1 MANDF
6 ILRNAAI
13 AGRDGQTF
21 DIAIHD
27 GMIGEIAPR
36 LASDAQS
43 EDVGGRLVL
52 PGFVDS
58 HIHLDK
64 SCILDRCSIEQGTLQ
79 EAISQVA
86 AAKRGFTE
94 EDVYARAARTLE
106 KAILQGTTAMR
117 THIEVDARV
126 GLTSFNAIRKL
137 KADYAW
143 AVDLELCVF
152 PQEGL
157 INDPGTEEMLIE
169 ACEAGADLIGGCPY
183 ADSDRAGHVQRIF
196 AIAGRFDLDIDFHLD
211 FDLDPSWTDMEEVCR
226 QADAHRYGGRV
237 AIGHVTK
244 LSAMPP
250 ERFEGWAKRL
260 SAAGVAVT
268 VLPST
273 DLFLTGRDHDH
284 NIPRGVTHAHRLTS
298 HGVTCSIATNNV
310 LNPFTPFGDCSLIRM
325 ANLYANVAQIGDPR
339 SLCSCLDMV
348 THGPATLMNIA
359 CYGIEPGNPADLVV
373 MDCREEAAAVAEIV
387 QPLAAYKRGR
397 RSFTRAE
404 PMLHRP
410 QLTAARPRPAV
421 MTYDVHEMPG
431 QLRRPR

>member
-1 MANDF
+1 MTTSGDF
-6 ILRNAAI
+6 ILRNAVL
-13 AGRDGQTF
+13 AGRGGHTF
-21 DIAIHD
+21 DIAIRD
-27 GMIGEIAPR
+27 GRIAEIAATIESAAR
-36 LASDAQS
+36 A
-43 EDVGGRLVL
+43 EDLGGSLVL

-64 SCILDRCSIEQGTLQ
+64 SCILDRCRISQGTLQ

-86 AAKRGFTE
+86 AAKRDFTE

-117 THIEVDARV
+117 THVEVDARI

-143 AVDLELCVF
+143 AIDLELCVF

-157 INDPGTEEMLIE
+157 INDPGTEEMLAA
-169 ACEAGADLIGGCPY
+169 ACEQGADLIGGCPY
-183 ADSDRAGHVQRIF
+183 ADSDRAGHIDRIF
-196 AIAGRFDLDIDFHLD
+196 KLARRFDLDIDFHLD
-211 FDLDPSWTDMEEVCR
+211 FDLDPSWTDMAEVCR

-250 ERFEGWAKRL
+250 AEFEAWGKRL
-260 SAAGVAVT
+260 AAAGVAVT

-284 NIPRGVTHAHRLTS
+284 NVPRGVTHAHKLS
-298 HGVTCSIATNNV
+298 AHGVTCSLATNNV
-310 LNPFTPFGDCSLIRM
+310 LNPFTPFGDCSLIRI
-325 ANLYANVAQIGDPR
+325 ANLYANVAQLGDAP

-348 THGPATLMNIA
+348 TSGPAKLMNVA
-359 CYGIEPGNPADLVV
+359 HYGLDVGNPADLVV
-373 MDCREEAAAVAEIV
+373 IDCREAASAVAEIV
-387 QPLAAYKRGR
+387 APMSAYKRGR
-397 RSFTRAE
+397 LSFTRA
-404 PMLHRP
+404 RP
-410 QLTAARPRPAV
+410 TLNRPGLGARPPL
-421 MTYDVHEMPG
+421 
-431 QLRRPR
+431 LRST